1 MRIQAADGVA
11 APAVPLGRESVSER
25 RPRFF
30 SFRLFSTA
38 VVNQA
43 LLSLA
48 SLSVGLLL
56 IRHTTD
62 LQYGYYVLVSNALML
77 LTGLQA
83 AYIGPAMVNRLT
95 VSDRTQRGELVG
107 GLFREQRQVL
117 RTLAAIVAAV
127 AAVLWAGGVL
137 DQVSGP
143 LVVAAA
149 LTATATLNREFF
161 RSVLLAYRRPQ
172 DVLRADLVYVVLMAI
187 GVVVAILTPFPAA
200 VAVLTLG
207 AAALAGGNLLR
218 RALGRHEPW
227 DIRGMPGILRAI
239 APIGAW
245 STAGAGIHWAFNQ
258 GYSYLIAGT
267 LGVSAV
273 AAIAATRLL
282 MMPVNLL
289 STGMGSLM
297 LPMAARWLHNHGPAS
312 VLKRLALFTLGLS
325 CAALLYFGIMWLL
338 RDWIFDSIL
347 HKHFEDRDTLLGL
360 WICVFLMIMFRDQ
373 MIWLLIARERFRP
386 LAGLTAASAGVA
398 LSVSY
403 LAMVRVGVSG
413 ALIGILVG
421 ESVQVGGIVIMSLRE
436 AGRPTPPQP
445 DTPAAPPSA

>member
-1 MRIQAADGVA
+1 MDMQAAEGVTAPVMPPAA
-11 APAVPLGRESVSER
+11 APPGKEHVSES
-25 RPRFF
+25 RPRLFF
-30 SFRLFSTA
+30 VRLFSTA

-48 SLSVGLLL
+48 SLLVGLVL

-95 VSDRTQRGELVG
+95 RSDRTQRADLVG

-117 RTLAAIVAAV
+117 RTASALAAAV
-127 AAVLWAGGVL
+127 GAGLWAMGIL
-137 DQVSGP
+137 NEHSGP

-149 LTATATLNREFF
+149 ATATATLNREFF
-161 RSVLLAYRRPQ
+161 RSVLLAHRRPQ
-172 DVLRADLVYVVLMAI
+172 DVLRADLVYVALMAI
-187 GVVVAILTPFPAA
+187 GVICAILSPYPA
-200 VAVLTLG
+200 VIAVLTLG
-207 AAALAGGNLLR
+207 VAAIGGGNLLR
-218 RALGRHEPW
+218 RALGRHESW
-227 DIRGMPGILRAI
+227 NIHGMPGILRAI

-312 VLKRLALFTLGLS
+312 VLRRLALFTLGLS
-325 CAALLYFGIMWLL
+325 LAAMVYFGIMWLL
-338 RDWIFDSIL
+338 RDWIFAEIL
-347 HKHFEDRDTLLGL
+347 HKNFADRDLLLGL

-386 LAGLTAASAGVA
+386 LAGLTGASAVVA
-398 LSVSY
+398 LTVSY
-403 LAMVRVGVSG
+403 LAMLRLGVSG
-413 ALIGILVG
+413 ALVGILVG
-421 ESVQVGGIVIMSLRE
+421 ESVQVAGIVIMSLRE
-436 AGRPTPPQP
+436 SARPTVPP
-445 DTPAAPPSA
+445 A